1 MSDLRITH
9 WLDLNDFASSSVYQ
23 LIDSIVYILSMKKI
37 VVLLSTYNGERF
49 LCAQLDSLLIQ
60 EGVELKVL
68 VRDDGSSD
76 STWDLLIA
84 YKDLLSEEAVWLIS
98 RFVFSR
104 KNWLTR
110 LLLLLDGKIKDNGF
124 ESNLFY
130 VLKIIKGGVG
140 LPLFS
145 HRALTP
151 FVVREG
157 L

>member
-68 VRDDGSSD
+68 VMG
-76 STWDLLIA
+76 
-84 YKDLLSEEAVWLIS
+84 ECFGES
-98 RFVFSR
+98 RR
-104 KNWLTR
+104 K
-110 LLLLLDGKIKDNGF
+110 GIGM
-124 ESNLFY
+124 
-130 VLKIIKGGVG
+130 
-140 LPLFS
+140 
-145 HRALTP
+145 
-151 FVVREG
+151 EG
-157 L
+157 R

>member
-68 VRDDGSSD
+68 VRDFGS
-76 STWDLLIA
+76 WFRRGFLLLA
-84 YKDLLSEEAVWLIS
+84 FFVLVSVVAVWLIS
-98 RFVFSR
+98 RFFFSR
-104 KNWLTR
+104 KNWLT
-110 LLLLLDGKIKDNGF
+110 
-124 ESNLFY
+124 
-130 VLKIIKGGVG
+130 
-140 LPLFS
+140 
-145 HRALTP
+145 
-151 FVVREG
+151 
-157 L
+157 

>member
-84 YKDLLSEEAVWLIS
+84 YIS

-110 LLLLLDGKIKDNGF
+110 LLLLLDGKIKYNGF

>member
-49 LCAQLDSLLIQ
+49 LCAQLDSLLVQ

-84 YKDLLSEEAVWLIS
+84 YKDLLSEEDVWLIS
-98 RFVFSR
+98 RFVFYR

-110 LLLLLDGKIKDNGF
+110 LLLLFDGKIKYNGF

-130 VLKIIKGGVG
+130 VLKLLRGGV
-140 LPLFS
+140 
-145 HRALTP
+145 
-151 FVVREG
+151 
-157 L
+157 

>member
-104 KNWLTR
+104 KNR
-110 LLLLLDGKIKDNGF
+110 HKAQRKAK
-124 ESNLFY
+124 FY
-130 VLKIIKGGVG
+130 INKCRSASCMQSGWKRT
-140 LPLFS
+140 S
-145 HRALTP
+145 A
-151 FVVREG
+151 
-157 L
+157 

>member
-1 MSDLRITH
+1 M
-9 WLDLNDFASSSVYQ
+9 
-23 LIDSIVYILSMKKI
+23 
-37 VVLLSTYNGERF
+37 
-49 LCAQLDSLLIQ
+49 CAQLDSLLIQ

-110 LLLLLDGKIKDNGF
+110 LLLLLDGKIKYNVF

>member
-110 LLLLLDGKIKDNGF
+110 LLLLLDKYNGF

>member
-104 KNWLTR
+104 KNWRTR
-110 LLLLLDGKIKDNGF
+110 LLLLLDGKIKYNGF

>member
-84 YKDLLSEEAVWLIS
+84 YKDLLSEEAVVKALAAGGYSVMIGS
-98 RFVFSR
+98 LVAGTEESPGDNKRSSVPS
-104 KNWLTR
+104 
-110 LLLLLDGKIKDNGF
+110 KDN
-124 ESNLFY
+124 LLRLRDY
-130 VLKIIKGGVG
+130 VQITLYGGC
-140 LPLFS
+140 
-145 HRALTP
+145 RAAGC
-151 FVVREG
+151 E
-157 L
+157 

>member
-110 LLLLLDGKIKDNGF
+110 LLLLLDGKIKYNCF

>member
-1 MSDLRITH
+1 MLRSLRNRLRKCCGLIIMSDLRITH

-49 LCAQLDSLLIQ
+49 LCAQLDSLLIL
-60 EGVELKVL
+60 EGVELKVV
-68 VRDDGSSD
+68 VRDEGSSD

-110 LLLLLDGKIKDNGF
+110 LLLLLDGKI
-124 ESNLFY
+124 
-130 VLKIIKGGVG
+130 
-140 LPLFS
+140 
-145 HRALTP
+145 
-151 FVVREG
+151 
-157 L
+157 